1 MGQGGE
7 GMPEQDSEDQ
17 TRRRTGRQGEGLGD
31 WTGGCTHRSP
41 SEARAE
47 ELPLRWGKQ
56 GAGSACI
63 NNPGNRA
70 GKIFLW
76 GGVLFFSGIIVF
88 FAGRNYLSMARHNL
102 LAQSLD
108 PLPKNPTLFG
118 YFEGSDV
125 KFDNSG
131 EDFARIFSEVMM
143 GEYGVPLSLR
153 EAGISML
160 LMPTGVVIEDDTVK
174 LTYHYAESGG
184 LAVLAVSLTDGAC
197 TCEMLHIT
205 GGGSGPTDVSWDN
218 ITNKPEGI
226 EPAIVVLSGSP
237 EEEASYT
244 EDIISQISAAVE
256 SNSRLVLEW
265 GSEQFSVD
273 YAERSSRP
281 VLSFRRDLVSY
292 EVTLDTSAN
301 TASVQNISALTSSN
315 LRDTVG
321 DSQTDVMTQKAVTDL
336 VKSLGLSVVEV
347 GGDPSLAETWTADVI
362 STVNTMVLGGCRSLL
377 IAAPEEFGSYLSTKL
392 YAYDFSEKHYVEI
405 DYVNEDVKYA
415 VVLNATDST
424 AEVSAL
430 ALGGLS
436 KIDLDVSPS
445 DAAAYT
451 ATVRQALRKAAQAGD
466 AIVLRNG
473 GIDVV
478 VQTARYDEGKV
489 TFVFSGEDIGHTMVF
504 VPADDITAA
513 TVVSAAVMPQS
524 VMTLSGDI
532 AETTSWA
539 DAKTALRQAVLG
551 GSQPVA
557 MYDGTMW
564 VASAFYGQQE
574 GNVTAT
580 FMDSFDRTVEVVV
593 TNEGVVTC
601 NAPAILNETYISQE
615 TGAATNKIMSQ
626 DAVTKKLINTLTLTG
641 DVTGTGTPADG
652 NLSVATTIHGAA
664 KTVTLTGAVTG
675 TGTAEDG
682 TATVDT
688 TLSGSAN

>member
-1 MGQGGE
+1 
-7 GMPEQDSEDQ
+7 
-17 TRRRTGRQGEGLGD
+17 
-31 WTGGCTHRSP
+31 
-41 SEARAE
+41 
-47 ELPLRWGKQ
+47 
-56 GAGSACI
+56 
-63 NNPGNRA
+63 
-70 GKIFLW
+70 
-76 GGVLFFSGIIVF
+76 
-88 FAGRNYLSMARHNL
+88 MAQHNL
-102 LAQSLD
+102 PAQSLD

-125 KFDNSG
+125 RFDNSG
-131 EDFARIFSEVMM
+131 EDFSRIFSEVMM

-153 EAGISML
+153 EEVISML

-205 GGGSGPTDVSWDN
+205 GGGSEPENVSWDK
-218 ITNKPEGI
+218 ITGKPDGI

-244 EDIISQISAAVE
+244 EEVIAEISAAIE

-265 GSEQFSVD
+265 GSEQVSVD
-273 YAERSSRP
+273 YAERSSNP

-292 EVTLDTSAN
+292 EVTLDTSAD
-301 TASVQNISALTSSN
+301 TASVQKISALTSSN
-315 LRDTVG
+315 LRDTTG
-321 DSQTDVMTQKAVTDL
+321 DSRTDVMTQKAVTDL
-336 VKSLGLSVVEV
+336 VKSLGLAVVEV
-347 GGDPSLAETWTADVI
+347 EGDPSLAATWTADVI
-362 STVNTMVLGGCRSLL
+362 STVNTMVSGGCRSLL

-415 VVLNATDST
+415 VVLNVTDST

-436 KIDLDVSPS
+436 KIDLDVAPS
-445 DAAAYT
+445 NAAAYT
-451 ATVRQALRKAAQAGD
+451 AAVRQALRKAVQAGD
-466 AIVLRNG
+466 AVVLRNG
-473 GIDVV
+473 GIDAV
-478 VQTARYDEGKV
+478 VQRARYDEGKV
-489 TFVFSGEDIGHTMVF
+489 IFVFSGEDIGHTMVF
-504 VPADDITAA
+504 VPADDSTTA

-574 GNVTAT
+574 GDVTAT

-688 TLSGSAN
+688 TLSDGSL

>member
-1 MGQGGE
+1 
-7 GMPEQDSEDQ
+7 
-17 TRRRTGRQGEGLGD
+17 
-31 WTGGCTHRSP
+31 
-41 SEARAE
+41 
-47 ELPLRWGKQ
+47 
-56 GAGSACI
+56 
-63 NNPGNRA
+63 
-70 GKIFLW
+70 
-76 GGVLFFSGIIVF
+76 
-88 FAGRNYLSMARHNL
+88 MAQHNL
-102 LAQSLD
+102 PAQSLD

-197 TCEMLHIT
+197 TCEMLHLT
-205 GGGSGPTDVSWDN
+205 GGEGVNVSWDK
-218 ITNKPEGI
+218 ITNKPDGI

-256 SNSRLVLEW
+256 INSRLVLEW
-265 GSEQFSVD
+265 GSEQVSVD
-273 YAERSSRP
+273 YVERSSHP

-292 EVTLDTSAN
+292 EVTLDTTAN

-362 STVNTMVLGGCRSLL
+362 STVNTMVSNGAPRSLV
-377 IAAPEEFGSYLSTKL
+377 IAAPAAFGSYLSTKL

-451 ATVRQALRKAAQAGD
+451 AAVRQALRKAVQAGD
-466 AIVLRNG
+466 AVVLRNG

-513 TVVSAAVMPQS
+513 TVVLAAVMPQS

-688 TLSGSAN
+688 TLSGGAI

>member
-1 MGQGGE
+1 
-7 GMPEQDSEDQ
+7 
-17 TRRRTGRQGEGLGD
+17 
-31 WTGGCTHRSP
+31 
-41 SEARAE
+41 
-47 ELPLRWGKQ
+47 
-56 GAGSACI
+56 
-63 NNPGNRA
+63 
-70 GKIFLW
+70 
-76 GGVLFFSGIIVF
+76 
-88 FAGRNYLSMARHNL
+88 MAQHNL
-102 LAQSLD
+102 PAQSLD

-125 KFDNSG
+125 KFENSG
-131 EDFARIFSEVMM
+131 EDFARIFSEVLM

-197 TCEMLHIT
+197 TCEMLHLT
-205 GGGSGPTDVSWDN
+205 GGEGVNVSWDK
-218 ITNKPEGI
+218 ITNKPDGI

-244 EDIISQISAAVE
+244 EEVIAEISAAIE

-265 GSEQFSVD
+265 GSEQVSVD
-273 YAERSSRP
+273 YAERSSNP

-292 EVTLDTSAN
+292 EVTLDTS
-301 TASVQNISALTSSN
+301 
-315 LRDTVG
+315 
-321 DSQTDVMTQKAVTDL
+321 
-336 VKSLGLSVVEV
+336 
-347 GGDPSLAETWTADVI
+347 
-362 STVNTMVLGGCRSLL
+362 
-377 IAAPEEFGSYLSTKL
+377 
-392 YAYDFSEKHYVEI
+392 
-405 DYVNEDVKYA
+405 
-415 VVLNATDST
+415 

-445 DAAAYT
+445 DTAAYT
-451 ATVRQALRKAAQAGD
+451 AAVRQALRKAVRAGD
-466 AIVLRNG
+466 AVVLRNG

-489 TFVFSGEDIGHTMVF
+489 TFVFSGEDIGHTTVF
-504 VPADDITAA
+504 VPADDSTTA

-580 FMDSFDRTVEVVV
+580 FMDSFDRTVKVVV

>member
-1 MGQGGE
+1 
-7 GMPEQDSEDQ
+7 
-17 TRRRTGRQGEGLGD
+17 
-31 WTGGCTHRSP
+31 
-41 SEARAE
+41 
-47 ELPLRWGKQ
+47 
-56 GAGSACI
+56 
-63 NNPGNRA
+63 
-70 GKIFLW
+70 
-76 GGVLFFSGIIVF
+76 
-88 FAGRNYLSMARHNL
+88 MAQHNL
-102 LAQSLD
+102 PAQSLD

-125 KFDNSG
+125 KFENSG
-131 EDFARIFSEVMM
+131 EDFARIFSEVLM

-205 GGGSGPTDVSWDN
+205 GGGSGPADVSWDN
-218 ITNKPEGI
+218 ITNKPDGI

-244 EDIISQISAAVE
+244 EEVIAEISAAIE

-265 GSEQFSVD
+265 GSEQVSVD
-273 YAERSSRP
+273 YAERSSNP

-292 EVTLDTSAN
+292 EVTLNTTDN
-301 TASVQNISALTSSN
+301 TASVQEISALT
-315 LRDTVG
+315 
-321 DSQTDVMTQKAVTDL
+321 
-336 VKSLGLSVVEV
+336 
-347 GGDPSLAETWTADVI
+347 
-362 STVNTMVLGGCRSLL
+362 
-377 IAAPEEFGSYLSTKL
+377 
-392 YAYDFSEKHYVEI
+392 
-405 DYVNEDVKYA
+405 
-415 VVLNATDST
+415 
-424 AEVSAL
+424 
-430 ALGGLS
+430 LGGLS

-451 ATVRQALRKAAQAGD
+451 AAVRQALRKAVRAGD
-466 AIVLRNG
+466 AVVLRNG

-664 KTVTLTGAVTG
+664 KTVTLTGAVMG
-675 TGTAEDG
+675 AGTAEDG

-688 TLSGSAN
+688 TLSGSVN

>member
-1 MGQGGE
+1 
-7 GMPEQDSEDQ
+7 
-17 TRRRTGRQGEGLGD
+17 
-31 WTGGCTHRSP
+31 
-41 SEARAE
+41 
-47 ELPLRWGKQ
+47 
-56 GAGSACI
+56 
-63 NNPGNRA
+63 
-70 GKIFLW
+70 
-76 GGVLFFSGIIVF
+76 
-88 FAGRNYLSMARHNL
+88 MAQHNL
-102 LAQSLD
+102 PAQSLD

-125 KFDNSG
+125 RFDNSG
-131 EDFARIFSEVMM
+131 DDFSRIFSEVMM
-143 GEYGVPLSLR
+143 GEYGVSLSLR
-153 EAGISML
+153 EEVISML

-205 GGGSGPTDVSWDN
+205 GGGSEPENVSWDK
-218 ITNKPEGI
+218 ITGKPDGI

-244 EDIISQISAAVE
+244 EEVIAEISAAIE

-265 GSEQFSVD
+265 GSEQVSVD
-273 YAERSSRP
+273 YAERSSNP

-292 EVTLDTSAN
+292 EVTLDTSAD
-301 TASVQNISALTSSN
+301 TASVQKISALTSSN
-315 LRDTVG
+315 LRDTTG
-321 DSQTDVMTQKAVTDL
+321 DSRTDVMTQKAVTDL
-336 VKSLGLSVVEV
+336 VKSLGLAVVEV
-347 GGDPSLAETWTADVI
+347 EGDPSLAATWTADVI
-362 STVNTMVLGGCRSLL
+362 STVNTMVSGGCRSLL

-415 VVLNATDST
+415 VVLNVTDST

-436 KIDLDVSPS
+436 KIDLDVAPS
-445 DAAAYT
+445 NAAAYT
-451 ATVRQALRKAAQAGD
+451 AAVRQALRKAVQAGD
-466 AIVLRNG
+466 AVVLRNG
-473 GIDVV
+473 GIDAV
-478 VQTARYDEGKV
+478 VQRARYDEGKV
-489 TFVFSGEDIGHTMVF
+489 IFVFSGEDIGHTMVF
-504 VPADDITAA
+504 VPADDSTTA

-574 GNVTAT
+574 GDVTAT

-688 TLSGSAN
+688 TLSDGSL

>member
-1 MGQGGE
+1 M
-7 GMPEQDSEDQ
+7 
-17 TRRRTGRQGEGLGD
+17 GEGLDDG
-31 WTGGCTHRSP
+31 TGGCYYRSP

-47 ELPLRWGKQ
+47 GTPLRWGKQ
-56 GAGSACI
+56 GAGAACV
-63 NNPGNRA
+63 NNRKNRA

-76 GGVLFFSGIIVF
+76 GGVLFFAGEIVF
-88 FAGRNYLSMARHNL
+88 FAERNYLSMAQHNL
-102 LAQSLD
+102 PAQSLD
-108 PLPKNPTLFG
+108 PLPNNPTLFG

-125 KFDNSG
+125 KFENSG

-160 LMPTGVVIEDDTVK
+160 LMPTGVVIEEDTVK

-184 LAVLAVSLTDGAC
+184 LAVSLTDGAC
-197 TCEMLHIT
+197 TCEMLHLT
-205 GGGSGPTDVSWDN
+205 GGEGVNVSWDK
-218 ITNKPEGI
+218 ITNKPDGI

-244 EDIISQISAAVE
+244 EEVIAEISAAIE

-265 GSEQFSVD
+265 GSEQVSVD
-273 YAERSSRP
+273 YAERSSNP

-292 EVTLDTSAN
+292 EVTLDTSAD
-301 TASVQNISALTSSN
+301 TASVQKISALTSSN
-315 LRDTVG
+315 LRDTTG
-321 DSQTDVMTQKAVTDL
+321 DSRTDVMTQKAVTDL
-336 VKSLGLSVVEV
+336 VKSLGLAVVEV
-347 GGDPSLAETWTADVI
+347 EGDPSLAATWTADVI
-362 STVNTMVLGGCRSLL
+362 STVNTMVSGGCRSLL

-436 KIDLDVSPS
+436 KIDIDVAPS
-445 DAAAYT
+445 NAAAYT
-451 ATVRQALRKAAQAGD
+451 AAVRQALRKAVQAGD
-466 AIVLRNG
+466 AVVLRNG
-473 GIDVV
+473 GIDAV
-478 VQTARYDEGKV
+478 VQRARYDEGKV
-489 TFVFSGEDIGHTMVF
+489 IFVFSGEDIGHTMVF
-504 VPADDITAA
+504 VPADDSTTA

-682 TATVDT
+682 TAIVDT
-688 TLSGSAN
+688 ELSGGAL

>member
-1 MGQGGE
+1 MLTTAKIGRVKFSCVGG
-7 GMPEQDSEDQ
+7 
-17 TRRRTGRQGEGLGD
+17 
-31 WTGGCTHRSP
+31 
-41 SEARAE
+41 
-47 ELPLRWGKQ
+47 
-56 GAGSACI
+56 
-63 NNPGNRA
+63 
-70 GKIFLW
+70 
-76 GGVLFFSGIIVF
+76 LFFAGEIVF
-88 FAGRNYLSMARHNL
+88 FAERNYLSMAQHNL
-102 LAQSLD
+102 PAQSLD
-108 PLPKNPTLFG
+108 PLPNNPTLFG

-125 KFDNSG
+125 KFENSG

-160 LMPTGVVIEDDTVK
+160 LMPTGVVIEEDTVK

-197 TCEMLHIT
+197 TCEMLHLT
-205 GGGSGPTDVSWDN
+205 GGEGVNVSWDK
-218 ITNKPEGI
+218 ITNKPDGI

-244 EDIISQISAAVE
+244 EEVIAEISAAIE

-265 GSEQFSVD
+265 GSEQVSVD
-273 YAERSSRP
+273 YAERSSNP

-292 EVTLDTSAN
+292 EVTLDTSAD
-301 TASVQNISALTSSN
+301 TASVQKISALTSSN
-315 LRDTVG
+315 LRDTTG
-321 DSQTDVMTQKAVTDL
+321 DSRTDVMTQKAVTDL
-336 VKSLGLSVVEV
+336 VKSLGLAVVEV
-347 GGDPSLAETWTADVI
+347 EGDPSLAATWTADVI
-362 STVNTMVLGGCRSLL
+362 STVNTMVSGGCRSLL

-436 KIDLDVSPS
+436 KIDLDVAPS
-445 DAAAYT
+445 NAAAYT
-451 ATVRQALRKAAQAGD
+451 AAVRQALRKAVQAGD
-466 AIVLRNG
+466 AVVLRNG

-478 VQTARYDEGKV
+478 VQTARYDKGKV
-489 TFVFSGEDIGHTMVF
+489 IFVFSGEDIGHTMVF
-504 VPADDITAA
+504 VPADDSTTA

-564 VASAFYGQQE
+564 VASAFYGQQD

-682 TATVDT
+682 TAIVDT
-688 TLSGSAN
+688 ELSGGAL

>member
-1 MGQGGE
+1 
-7 GMPEQDSEDQ
+7 
-17 TRRRTGRQGEGLGD
+17 
-31 WTGGCTHRSP
+31 
-41 SEARAE
+41 
-47 ELPLRWGKQ
+47 
-56 GAGSACI
+56 
-63 NNPGNRA
+63 
-70 GKIFLW
+70 
-76 GGVLFFSGIIVF
+76 
-88 FAGRNYLSMARHNL
+88 MAQHNL
-102 LAQSLD
+102 PAQSLD

-205 GGGSGPTDVSWDN
+205 GGGSEPTEVSWDK
-218 ITNKPEGI
+218 ITNKPDGI

-244 EDIISQISAAVE
+244 EAIISQISAAVE

-265 GSEQFSVD
+265 GSEQVLVD
-273 YAERSSRP
+273 YVEKSSNP
-281 VLSFRRDLVSY
+281 VLSFRRDSVSY
-292 EVTLDTSAN
+292 EVTLDTSAD
-301 TASVQNISALTSSN
+301 TASVQTISALTSSN

-321 DSQTDVMTQKAVTDL
+321 DSEADVMTQKAVTDL
-336 VKSLGLSVVEV
+336 VKSLGLAVVEV
-347 GGDPSLAETWTADVI
+347 GGDPSLAATWTADVI
-362 STVNTMVLGGCRSLL
+362 STVNTMVSNGARSLV
-377 IAAPEEFGSYLSTKL
+377 IAAPAEFGSYLSTKL
-392 YAYDFSEKHYVEI
+392 YAYDFSDKHYVEI

-451 ATVRQALRKAAQAGD
+451 AAVRQALRKAVQAGD
-466 AIVLRNG
+466 AVVLRNG

-478 VQTARYDEGKV
+478 VQIARYDEGKV

>member
-1 MGQGGE
+1 MRKE
-7 GMPEQDSEDQ
+7 TILGMAQ
-17 TRRRTGRQGEGLGD
+17 
-31 WTGGCTHRSP
+31 
-41 SEARAE
+41 
-47 ELPLRWGKQ
+47 
-56 GAGSACI
+56 
-63 NNPGNRA
+63 
-70 GKIFLW
+70 
-76 GGVLFFSGIIVF
+76 
-88 FAGRNYLSMARHNL
+88 HNL
-102 LAQSLD
+102 PAQSLD

-125 KFDNSG
+125 MFDNSG
-131 EDFARIFSEVMM
+131 EDFSRIFSEVMM

-153 EAGISML
+153 EEGISML

-205 GGGSGPTDVSWDN
+205 GGGSEPENVSWDK
-218 ITNKPEGI
+218 ITGKPDGI

-244 EDIISQISAAVE
+244 EEVIAEISAAIE

-265 GSEQFSVD
+265 GSEQVSVD
-273 YAERSSRP
+273 YAERSSNP

-292 EVTLDTSAN
+292 EVTLDTSAD
-301 TASVQNISALTSSN
+301 TASVQKISALTSSN
-315 LRDTVG
+315 LRDTTG
-321 DSQTDVMTQKAVTDL
+321 DSRTDVMTQKAVTD
-336 VKSLGLSVVEV
+336 
-347 GGDPSLAETWTADVI
+347 
-362 STVNTMVLGGCRSLL
+362 
-377 IAAPEEFGSYLSTKL
+377 
-392 YAYDFSEKHYVEI
+392 
-405 DYVNEDVKYA
+405 
-415 VVLNATDST
+415 
-424 AEVSAL
+424 
-430 ALGGLS
+430 
-436 KIDLDVSPS
+436 
-445 DAAAYT
+445 
-451 ATVRQALRKAAQAGD
+451 
-466 AIVLRNG
+466 
-473 GIDVV
+473 
-478 VQTARYDEGKV
+478 
-489 TFVFSGEDIGHTMVF
+489 
-504 VPADDITAA
+504 
-513 TVVSAAVMPQS
+513 
-524 VMTLSGDI
+524 LSGDI

-574 GNVTAT
+574 GDVTAT

-675 TGTAEDG
+675 T
-682 TATVDT
+682 
-688 TLSGSAN
+688 

>member
-1 MGQGGE
+1 
-7 GMPEQDSEDQ
+7 
-17 TRRRTGRQGEGLGD
+17 
-31 WTGGCTHRSP
+31 
-41 SEARAE
+41 
-47 ELPLRWGKQ
+47 
-56 GAGSACI
+56 
-63 NNPGNRA
+63 
-70 GKIFLW
+70 
-76 GGVLFFSGIIVF
+76 
-88 FAGRNYLSMARHNL
+88 MAQHNL
-102 LAQSLD
+102 PAQSLD

-125 KFDNSG
+125 KFENSG
-131 EDFARIFSEVMM
+131 EDFARIFSEVLM

-197 TCEMLHIT
+197 TCEMLHLT
-205 GGGSGPTDVSWDN
+205 GGEGVNVSWDK
-218 ITNKPEGI
+218 ITNKPDGI

-244 EDIISQISAAVE
+244 EEVIAEISAAIE

-265 GSEQFSVD
+265 GSEQVSVD
-273 YAERSSRP
+273 YAERSSNP

-292 EVTLDTSAN
+292 EVTLDTSAD
-301 TASVQNISALTSSN
+301 TASVQEISALTSSN
-315 LRDTVG
+315 LRDTTG
-321 DSQTDVMTQKAVTDL
+321 DSRTDVMTQKAVTDL
-336 VKSLGLSVVEV
+336 VKSLGL
-347 GGDPSLAETWTADVI
+347 
-362 STVNTMVLGGCRSLL
+362 
-377 IAAPEEFGSYLSTKL
+377 
-392 YAYDFSEKHYVEI
+392 
-405 DYVNEDVKYA
+405 
-415 VVLNATDST
+415 
-424 AEVSAL
+424 

-445 DAAAYT
+445 DTAAYT
-451 ATVRQALRKAAQAGD
+451 AAVRQALRKAVRAGD
-466 AIVLRNG
+466 AVVLRNG

-478 VQTARYDEGKV
+478 VQMARYDEGKV
-489 TFVFSGEDIGHTMVF
+489 TFVFSGEDIGHTTVF
-504 VPADDITAA
+504 VPADDSTTA

>member
-1 MGQGGE
+1 MF
-7 GMPEQDSEDQ
+7 
-17 TRRRTGRQGEGLGD
+17 
-31 WTGGCTHRSP
+31 
-41 SEARAE
+41 
-47 ELPLRWGKQ
+47 
-56 GAGSACI
+56 
-63 NNPGNRA
+63 
-70 GKIFLW
+70 FL
-76 GGVLFFSGIIVF
+76 GIIVF
-88 FAGRNYLSMARHNL
+88 FAERTDLSMAQHNL
-102 LAQSLD
+102 PAQSLD

-118 YFEGSDV
+118 YFDSSDV
-125 KFDNSG
+125 KFENSE

-160 LMPTGVVIEDDTVK
+160 LMPTGVVIEEDTVK

-205 GGGSGPTDVSWDN
+205 GGGSEPTDVSWDK
-218 ITNKPEGI
+218 IMNKPDGI

-237 EEEASYT
+237 EEEASYM
-244 EDIISQISAAVE
+244 EEVIAEISAAIE

-265 GSEQFSVD
+265 GSEQVSVD
-273 YAERSSRP
+273 YADRSSNP

-292 EVTLDTSAN
+292 EVTLNTSAN
-301 TASVQNISALTSSN
+301 TASVQKISALTSSN

-336 VKSLGLSVVEV
+336 VKNLGLAVVEV
-347 GGDPSLAETWTADVI
+347 EGDPSLAATWTSDVI
-362 STVNTMVLGGCRSLL
+362 STVNTMVSGGCRSLL

-445 DAAAYT
+445 DTAAYT
-451 ATVRQALRKAAQAGD
+451 AAVRQALRKAVQTGD
-466 AIVLRNG
+466 AVVLRNG

-489 TFVFSGEDIGHTMVF
+489 TFVFSGEEIGHTMVF
-504 VPADDITAA
+504 VPADDSTTA

-580 FMDSFDRTVEVVV
+580 FTDSFDRTVEVVV

-682 TATVDT
+682 TAIVDT
-688 TLSGSAN
+688 QLTGGVL